1 MFHLSR
7 LKAYNYTMKIPST
20 LIFLFIFLVNISCA
34 QIKIPQVVKDAA
46 NVAKSGNP
54 SQDEIARAL
63 KEALAIGISSGTDR
77 LSLENGFL
85 KNAAVK
91 LLFPPEAQKVE
102 KALRGIGMNKA
113 CDDFILSLNRAT
125 ELAVKEAKPV
135 FVQALKEMS
144 IRDASTILLSDQK
157 NAATS
162 YFQKTT
168 IQQLTG
174 RFKPIIESSL
184 AKTEATRYWSDLSKR
199 YNQIPFV
206 NKVNTDLSEY
216 ATQKATEG
224 LFHEIAEEELKIR
237 QNPALRNTQL
247 LKKVFSYAE
256 SKNPK

>member
-1 MFHLSR
+1 
-7 LKAYNYTMKIPST
+7 MKIPST
-20 LIFLFIFLVNISCA
+20 LIFLTIFLANTSCA
-34 QIKIPQVVKDAA
+34 QIRIPQVIKDAS
-46 NVAKSGNP
+46 NIAKNGNP
-54 SQDEIARAL
+54 SQEEIGKAL

-85 KNAAVK
+85 KNVAVK

-113 CDDFILSLNRAT
+113 CDDFILSLNRAA

-144 IRDASTILLSDQK
+144 IRDASNILLSDQK

-168 IQQLTG
+168 SQQLTG

-256 SKNPK
+256 SKNLQ